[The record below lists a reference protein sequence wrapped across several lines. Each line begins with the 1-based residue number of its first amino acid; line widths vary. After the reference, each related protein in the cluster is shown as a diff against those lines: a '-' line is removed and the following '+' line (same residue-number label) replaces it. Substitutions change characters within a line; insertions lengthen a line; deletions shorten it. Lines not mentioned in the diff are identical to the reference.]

1 MALKVLMSS
10 VPVESSSDVGQFAQ
24 KVSGISEFS
33 GTIQNL
39 WWIIVVVITTLCY
52 IGTFFL
58 FSTRTSQYTR
68 KQISKL
74 IENGKYIPGL
84 FIELNETKEVL
95 RYFVHKRA
103 WKKRL
108 IRDFNIVYSNEY
120 GKILKS
126 ARIQWPGTFHLKK
139 FSSFHRIQANI
150 NFALELHKK
159 IERRKVQFKSGY
171 EESQPLFEI
180 LHYPYSETLNLLY
193 KCCRAA
199 TQRYII
205 LTGSAGNGKTNLLCS
220 ICELLLCY
228 HEPVIFL
235 NSRDISGNICEFLFS
250 ELEIP
255 EFFLK
260 HQKLFWN
267 VINCLFWI
275 RRKYLYIVIDA
286 INENDRKD
294 FEKDIA
300 KLCTKLLKYKRI
312 NILVSC
318 RNEYY
323 KQRFRKPLVEQVDA
337 TPFELDLK
345 EQLYTP
351 HAIERTF
358 KVYRD
363 FFNYTGEVS
372 LSVKEILTQQL
383 LLLRMF
389 FEVFKDSSE
398 NVSSI
403 RKHEVFAKY
412 ISSVQN
418 FTDTD
423 VTTILNALA
432 DFMITNAQYDYVE
445 IENLLNSNIDVSGL
459 QKILDGSVLIS
470 KRIVSHEGTIASN
483 EQEVIYF
490 VFDDLRDYYL
500 ARRLLLG
507 HISKNTVNGESI
519 LERIIELKECKSSCA
534 EGVIHYAYCF
544 FRTDEIV
551 IQSGLSEEL
560 CKKILNI
567 YHIPD
572 RSEKSHYWYRNN
584 EREFQNLGLRIIMT
598 SELPIENFEVEF
610 IRECLRKAPYEDAAV
625 LFETM
630 VRGALT
636 GSQKNL
642 DFYLYILFGLKSLE
656 ELRKVF
662 VESISNYNFEDSLL
676 LSEFITYHKTLYEK
690 NVDAALQI
698 QKTAELFLLCFRC
711 KDILLQRSLETYFYS
726 LPLHNIVQQE
736 LQRKLNKLRKDGE
749 ESCG

>member
-1 MALKVLMSS
+1 M
-10 VPVESSSDVGQFAQ
+10 
-24 KVSGISEFS
+24 
-33 GTIQNL
+33 
-39 WWIIVVVITTLCY
+39 
-52 IGTFFL
+52 
-58 FSTRTSQYTR
+58 
-68 KQISKL
+68 
-74 IENGKYIPGL
+74 
-84 FIELNETKEVL
+84 
-95 RYFVHKRA
+95 
-103 WKKRL
+103 
-108 IRDFNIVYSNEY
+108 
-120 GKILKS
+120 
-126 ARIQWPGTFHLKK
+126 
-139 FSSFHRIQANI
+139 
-150 NFALELHKK
+150 
-159 IERRKVQFKSGY
+159 
-171 EESQPLFEI
+171 
-180 LHYPYSETLNLLY
+180 
-193 KCCRAA
+193 
-199 TQRYII
+199 
-205 LTGSAGNGKTNLLCS
+205 
-220 ICELLLCY
+220 
-228 HEPVIFL
+228 
-235 NSRDISGNICEFLFS
+235 
-250 ELEIP
+250 
-255 EFFLK
+255 
-260 HQKLFWN
+260 
-267 VINCLFWI
+267 
-275 RRKYLYIVIDA
+275 IDA

-642 DFYLYILFGLKSLE
+642 DFYLYIYLG
-656 ELRKVF
+656 
-662 VESISNYNFEDSLL
+662 
-676 LSEFITYHKTLYEK
+676 
-690 NVDAALQI
+690 
-698 QKTAELFLLCFRC
+698 
-711 KDILLQRSLETYFYS
+711 
-726 LPLHNIVQQE
+726 
-736 LQRKLNKLRKDGE
+736 
-749 ESCG
+749 